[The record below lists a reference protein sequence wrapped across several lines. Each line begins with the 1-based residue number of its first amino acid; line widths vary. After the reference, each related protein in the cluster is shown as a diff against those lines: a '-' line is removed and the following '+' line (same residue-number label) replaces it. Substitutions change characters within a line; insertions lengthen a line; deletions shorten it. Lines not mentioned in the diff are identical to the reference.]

1 MLNCIIV
8 DDEKLALDLLEDY
21 IRNIPFLKLIKRC
34 SNAMDAMELI
44 QKYNIDLVF
53 SDIEMQGLSGMQL
66 IKTLPAKPIFIMI
79 TAYKSYA
86 AEGYELDVIDYLL
99 KPVSYERFVKAC
111 NKALAHYNSQQTNI
125 QMPDHVF
132 FHADYSLVKVL
143 LDEVLYVEGV
153 KDYVKIH
160 YTTNKNPLLVRHSM
174 KGIEEIFPA
183 SKFIRI
189 HKSYIINVV
198 CITAIRKNSLFLKEF
213 ELPVSEQ
220 YKDAITLLTSRKI

>member
-34 SNAMDAMELI
+34 NNAMDAMEVI
-44 QKYNIDLVF
+44 QKHNIDLVF
-53 SDIEMQGLSGMQL
+53 SDIEMQGLNGMQL
-66 IKTLPAKPIFIMI
+66 IKTLLVKPMFIMI
-79 TAYKSYA
+79 TAYKSFA

-111 NKALAHYNSQQTNI
+111 NKALAQYNSQQTNI

-132 FHADYSLVKVL
+132 FHADYSLIKVL

-160 YTTNKNPLLVRHSM
+160 YTINKNPLLVRHSM

-189 HKSYIINVV
+189 HKSYIINAT
-198 CITAIRKNSLFLKEF
+198 CITAIRKNSLFLGEF

-220 YKDAITLLTSRKI
+220 YKDTITLLTNRKI